1 MGRVVWGFTMSLDG
15 FIAGP
20 GHDMRWLEE
29 MPPADPGVPER
40 LAAAVGAILSGRRGY
55 DAALAQR
62 AERGELTAEAYGGAW
77 QGTEFVLT
85 HRPEELADDPTV
97 IALDA
102 DLVTALERAREAAG
116 ERDVQIIS
124 ADIARQAL
132 EHGLIEEMQ
141 VFLAPVLLGDGTRV
155 FSVPGGRRIDWVD
168 AGPIP
173 GAEAAGGRRY
183 RPR

>member
-29 MPPADPGVPER
+29 MPPADPEVPER

-102 DLVTALERAREAAG
+102 DVVTALERAREAAG
-116 ERDVQIIS
+116 SGTCRSS
-124 ADIARQAL
+124 ARTSRARPSSTA
-132 EHGLIEEMQ
+132 
-141 VFLAPVLLGDGTRV
+141 
-155 FSVPGGRRIDWVD
+155 
-168 AGPIP
+168 
-173 GAEAAGGRRY
+173 
-183 RPR
+183 